1 MNKKRR
7 DEIAYF
13 WAYKL
18 LPDYIRDLEEST
30 NNQKDYLIKNLLNKR
45 LEEVKEDFKIIEKE
59 LNNEEI

>member
-18 LPDYIRDLEEST
+18 LPDYIRDLEESA
-30 NNQKDYLIKNLLNKR
+30 NEQEDYLIKDLLNKR
-45 LEEVKEDFKIIEKE
+45 LEEVKKDYEIIRKA
-59 LNNEEI
+59 LEENGI

>member
-18 LPDYIRDLEEST
+18 LPDYIRDLEESA
-30 NNQKDYLIKNLLNKR
+30 NEQEDYLIKDLLNKR
-45 LEEVKEDFKIIEKE
+45 LEEVKKDYEIIRKALEEDGI
-59 LNNEEI
+59 